1 MIGAIAKLLGLSNPV
16 VWLIVGGLAL
26 GAVTGAAVYIDHR
39 GYHRAA
45 VEYQG
50 RIDAMKLAAAQA
62 DIAEQERQA
71 AANNAA
77 KQREADRLA
86 ADQAEADKL
95 KSKIEE
101 LQREADQ
108 DPDRDRPAIGAPS
121 VRRIGAVR

>member
-1 MIGAIAKLLGLSNPV
+1 
-16 VWLIVGGLAL
+16 
-26 GAVTGAAVYIDHR
+26 
-39 GYHRAA
+39 
-45 VEYQG
+45 
-50 RIDAMKLAAAQA
+50 MKLVAAQA

-77 KQREADRLA
+77 KQREADRIA
-86 ADQAEADKL
+86 ADQAGADKL

-121 VRRIGAVR
+121 VRRIGAIR